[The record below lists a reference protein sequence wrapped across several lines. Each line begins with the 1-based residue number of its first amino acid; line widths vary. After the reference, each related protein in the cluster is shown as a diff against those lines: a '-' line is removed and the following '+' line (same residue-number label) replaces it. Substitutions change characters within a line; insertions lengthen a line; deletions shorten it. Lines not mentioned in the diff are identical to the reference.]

1 MKVAVLGKV
10 DQKGLSFLRENEFN
24 VIEIENFE
32 IQNLKEQLKDVDGIL
47 LRTTRLD
54 KEILQHCDNLKI
66 ISRHGVGYDNVD
78 LDFLNENKI
87 ALGITS
93 TSNAVSVAEHVLSF
107 FIYLTKNL
115 SLSDSLVKE
124 GNFEKRSNLPNF
136 FELYKKKV
144 LIIGFGRIGKEVA
157 KRCLGFDM
165 EVYVYDPFLDNE
177 IIIRNQCIP
186 IEKNQ
191 GLAIADFITIHLPLN
206 GDTKNFISQTEL
218 NVMKKNSILV
228 NTSRGGIVN
237 ENDLC
242 IALESKKIQGA
253 GMDVF
258 ASEPPESNHPFFK
271 LDNILLTPHNA
282 ALTLECRERM
292 SLEASQNIFFFLN
305 NMTEL
310 NVENLVNKKFLKKLK
325 IS

>member
-1 MKVAVLGKV
+1 MKVAVLGIV
-10 DQKGLSFLRENEFN
+10 HPKGLEFLKENEFK

-32 IQNLKEQLKDVDGIL
+32 KQNLKEQLKDVDGIL

-78 LDFLNENKI
+78 LDFLNKNKI

-124 GNFEKRSNLPNF
+124 GNFEKRSQLPNF

-144 LIIGFGRIGKEVA
+144 LIMGFGRIGKEVA

-206 GDTKNFISQTEL
+206 EVTKNFISKTQLDT
-218 NVMKKNSILV
+218 MKKNSILV

-237 ENDLC
+237 EDDLC
-242 IALESKKIQGA
+242 KALESKKIHGA
-253 GMDVF
+253 GMDVYI
-258 ASEPPESNHPFFK
+258 SEPPESNHPFFK

-292 SLEASQNIFFFLN
+292 SLEASQNIVFFLK
-305 NMTEL
+305 NMSEF
-310 NVENLVNKKFLKKLK
+310 NVENLVNKKYL
-325 IS
+325 

>member
-10 DQKGLSFLRENEFN
+10 DQKGLSFLIENEFK
-24 VIEIENFE
+24 VIEIESFE

-47 LRTTRLD
+47 LRTTKLD
-54 KEILQHCDNLKI
+54 KEILEHCDNLKI

-87 ALGITS
+87 ALCITS

-107 FIYLTKNL
+107 FIYLTKKL

-124 GNFEKRSNLPNF
+124 GNFEKRSELPNF

-206 GDTKNFISQTEL
+206 RDTKNFISQTEL
-218 NVMKKNSILV
+218 NLMRKNSILV

-242 IALESKKIQGA
+242 IALDSKKIQGA
-253 GMDVF
+253 GVDVF
-258 ASEPPESNHPFFK
+258 VSEPPESNHPFFK

-292 SLEASQNIFFFLN
+292 SLEASQNIVFFLN
-305 NMTEL
+305 NMSEL
-310 NVENLVNKKFLKKLK
+310 NVENLVNKKYL
-325 IS
+325 

>member
-10 DQKGLSFLRENEFN
+10 DQKGLSFLRENEFK

-87 ALGITS
+87 ALCITS

-115 SLSDSLVKE
+115 YLSDSLVKE
-124 GNFEKRSNLPNF
+124 GNFEKRSELPNF

-206 GDTKNFISQTEL
+206 RDTKNFISQTEL
-218 NVMKKNSILV
+218 NLMRKNSILV

-242 IALESKKIQGA
+242 IALDSKKIQGA

-258 ASEPPESNHPFFK
+258 VSEPPESNHPFFK

-292 SLEASQNIFFFLN
+292 SLEASQNIVFFLK
-305 NMTEL
+305 NMSKL
-310 NVENLVNKKFLKKLK
+310 NVDNLVNKKYL
-325 IS
+325 

>member
-10 DQKGLSFLRENEFN
+10 DPKGLSFLKENEFK

-47 LRTTRLD
+47 LRTTKLD

-87 ALGITS
+87 ALCITS

-124 GNFEKRSNLPNF
+124 GNFEKRSQLPNF

-218 NVMKKNSILV
+218 NLMKKKSILV

-258 ASEPPESNHPFFK
+258 VSEPPDSNHPFFK

-292 SLEASQNIFFFLN
+292 SLEASQNIVFFLKH
-305 NMTEL
+305 MSKL
-310 NVENLVNKKFLKKLK
+310 NVENLVNKKYL
-325 IS
+325 

>member
-1 MKVAVLGKV
+1 MRVAVLGIV
-10 DQKGLSFLRENEFN
+10 DPIGLSFLKENEFK

-87 ALGITS
+87 ALCITS

-124 GNFEKRSNLPNF
+124 GNFEKRSQLPNF

-206 GDTKNFISQTEL
+206 RDTKNFISQTEL
-218 NVMKKNSILV
+218 NQMRKNSILV

-242 IALESKKIQGA
+242 IALDSKKIQGA

-258 ASEPPESNHPFFK
+258 VSEPPESNHPFFK

-292 SLEASQNIFFFLN
+292 SLEASQNIVFFLN
-305 NMTEL
+305 NMSEL
-310 NVENLVNKKFLKKLK
+310 NVENLVNKKYL
-325 IS
+325 

>member
-10 DQKGLSFLRENEFN
+10 DQKGLSFLKENEFK
-24 VIEIENFE
+24 VIEIESFE

-47 LRTTRLD
+47 LRTTKLD

-87 ALGITS
+87 ALCITS

-124 GNFEKRSNLPNF
+124 GNFEKRSELPNF

-218 NVMKKNSILV
+218 NLMRKNSILV

-258 ASEPPESNHPFFK
+258 VSEPPESNHPFFK

-292 SLEASQNIFFFLN
+292 SLEASQNIVFFLN
-305 NMTEL
+305 NMSEL
-310 NVENLVNKKFLKKLK
+310 NVENLVNKKYL
-325 IS
+325 

>member
-10 DQKGLSFLRENEFN
+10 DQKGLSFLKENEFK

-87 ALGITS
+87 ALCITS

-107 FIYLTKNL
+107 FIYLTKKL

-124 GNFEKRSNLPNF
+124 GNFEKRSELPNF

-218 NVMKKNSILV
+218 NQMRKNSILV

-258 ASEPPESNHPFFK
+258 VSEPPESNHPFFK

-292 SLEASQNIFFFLN
+292 SLEASQNIVFFLK
-305 NMTEL
+305 NMSEL
-310 NVENLVNKKFLKKLK
+310 NVENLVNKKYL
-325 IS
+325 

>member
-10 DQKGLSFLRENEFN
+10 DQKGLSFLKGNEFN

-47 LRTTRLD
+47 LRTTKLD
-54 KEILQHCDNLKI
+54 KEILEHCDNLKI

-87 ALGITS
+87 ALCITS

-107 FIYLTKNL
+107 FIYLTKKL

-124 GNFEKRSNLPNF
+124 GNFEKRSELPNF

-206 GDTKNFISQTEL
+206 SDTKNFISQTEL
-218 NVMKKNSILV
+218 NLMRKNSILV

-242 IALESKKIQGA
+242 IALDSKKIQGA

-258 ASEPPESNHPFFK
+258 VSEPPESNHPFFK

-292 SLEASQNIFFFLN
+292 SLEASQNIVFFLN
-305 NMTEL
+305 NMSEL
-310 NVENLVNKKFLKKLK
+310 NVENLVNKKYL
-325 IS
+325 

>member
-1 MKVAVLGKV
+1 MKVAVLGIV
-10 DQKGLSFLRENEFN
+10 DQKGLSFLKENEFK

-87 ALGITS
+87 ALCITS

-107 FIYLTKNL
+107 FIYLTKKL

-124 GNFEKRSNLPNF
+124 GNFEKRSELPNF

-218 NVMKKNSILV
+218 NLMRKNSILV

-242 IALESKKIQGA
+242 IALDSKKIQGA

-258 ASEPPESNHPFFK
+258 VSEPPESNHPFFK

-292 SLEASQNIFFFLN
+292 SLEASQNIVFFLN
-305 NMTEL
+305 NMSEL
-310 NVENLVNKKFLKKLK
+310 NVENLVNKKYL
-325 IS
+325 

>member
-10 DQKGLSFLRENEFN
+10 DQKGLSFLKENEFK
-24 VIEIENFE
+24 VIEIESFE

-47 LRTTRLD
+47 LRTTKLD
-54 KEILQHCDNLKI
+54 KEILEHCDNLKI

-87 ALGITS
+87 ALCITS

-107 FIYLTKNL
+107 FIYLTKKL

-124 GNFEKRSNLPNF
+124 GNFEKRSQLPNF

-206 GDTKNFISQTEL
+206 RDTKNFISQTEL
-218 NVMKKNSILV
+218 NLMRKNSILV

-242 IALESKKIQGA
+242 IALDSKKIQGA

-258 ASEPPESNHPFFK
+258 VSEPPESNHPFFK

-292 SLEASQNIFFFLN
+292 SLEASQNIVFFLN
-305 NMTEL
+305 NMSEL
-310 NVENLVNKKFLKKLK
+310 NVENLVNKKYL
-325 IS
+325 

>member
-10 DQKGLSFLRENEFN
+10 DPKGLSFLKENEFK
-24 VIEIENFE
+24 VIEIESFE

-47 LRTTRLD
+47 LRTTKLD

-87 ALGITS
+87 ALSITS

-107 FIYLTKNL
+107 FIYLTKKL

-124 GNFEKRSNLPNF
+124 GNFEKRSQLPNF

-218 NVMKKNSILV
+218 NLMRKNSILV

-258 ASEPPESNHPFFK
+258 VSEPPESNHPFFK

-292 SLEASQNIFFFLN
+292 SLEASQNIVFFLN
-305 NMTEL
+305 NMSEL
-310 NVENLVNKKFLKKLK
+310 NVENLVNKKYL
-325 IS
+325 

>member
-10 DQKGLSFLRENEFN
+10 DQKGLSFLKENEFK

-47 LRTTRLD
+47 LRTTKLD
-54 KEILQHCDNLKI
+54 KEILEHCDNLKI

-87 ALGITS
+87 ALCITS

-107 FIYLTKNL
+107 FIYLTKKL

-124 GNFEKRSNLPNF
+124 GNFEKRSELPNF

-177 IIIRNQCIP
+177 IIIKNQCIP

-206 GDTKNFISQTEL
+206 RDTKNFISQTEL
-218 NVMKKNSILV
+218 NLMRKNSILV

-242 IALESKKIQGA
+242 IALDSKKIQGA

-258 ASEPPESNHPFFK
+258 VSEPPESNHPFFK

-292 SLEASQNIFFFLN
+292 SLEASQNIVFFLN
-305 NMTEL
+305 NMSEL
-310 NVENLVNKKFLKKLK
+310 NVENLVNKKYL
-325 IS
+325 

>member
-10 DQKGLSFLRENEFN
+10 DQKGLSFLKENEFK

-47 LRTTRLD
+47 LRTTKLD

-87 ALGITS
+87 ALCITS

-124 GNFEKRSNLPNF
+124 GNFEKRSQLPNF

-218 NVMKKNSILV
+218 NVMKKKSILV

-258 ASEPPESNHPFFK
+258 VSEPPESNHPFFK

-292 SLEASQNIFFFLN
+292 SLEASQNIVFFLN
-305 NMTEL
+305 NMSEL
-310 NVENLVNKKFLKKLK
+310 NVENLVNKKYL
-325 IS
+325 

>member
-10 DQKGLSFLRENEFN
+10 DQKGLSFLKENEFK

-47 LRTTRLD
+47 LRTTKLD
-54 KEILQHCDNLKI
+54 KEILEHCDNLKI

-87 ALGITS
+87 ALCITS

-107 FIYLTKNL
+107 FIYLTKKL

-124 GNFEKRSNLPNF
+124 GNFEKRSELPNF

-165 EVYVYDPFLDNE
+165 EVYVYDPFSDNE

-218 NVMKKNSILV
+218 NLMRKNSILV

-258 ASEPPESNHPFFK
+258 VSEPPESNHPFFK

-292 SLEASQNIFFFLN
+292 SLEASQNIVFFLN
-305 NMTEL
+305 NMSEL
-310 NVENLVNKKFLKKLK
+310 NVENLVNKKYL
-325 IS
+325 

>member
-10 DQKGLSFLRENEFN
+10 DQKGLSFLKENEFK

-87 ALGITS
+87 ALCITS

-107 FIYLTKNL
+107 FIYLTKKL

-124 GNFEKRSNLPNF
+124 GNFEKRSELPNF

-206 GDTKNFISQTEL
+206 RDTKNFISQTEL
-218 NVMKKNSILV
+218 NLMRKNSILV

-242 IALESKKIQGA
+242 IALDSKKIQGA

-258 ASEPPESNHPFFK
+258 VSEPPESNHPFFK

-292 SLEASQNIFFFLN
+292 SLEASQNIVFFLN
-305 NMTEL
+305 NMSEL
-310 NVENLVNKKFLKKLK
+310 NVENLVNKKYL
-325 IS
+325 

>member
-10 DQKGLSFLRENEFN
+10 DQKGLSFLKENEFK
-24 VIEIENFE
+24 VIEIESFE
-32 IQNLKEQLKDVDGIL
+32 IQNLKKQLKDVDGIL
-47 LRTTRLD
+47 LRTTKLD
-54 KEILQHCDNLKI
+54 KEILEHCDNLKI

-78 LDFLNENKI
+78 LDFLNDNKI
-87 ALGITS
+87 ALCITS

-107 FIYLTKNL
+107 FIYLTKKL

-124 GNFEKRSNLPNF
+124 GNFEKRSELPNF

-186 IEKNQ
+186 IEKNK

-218 NVMKKNSILV
+218 NLMRKNSILV

-258 ASEPPESNHPFFK
+258 VSEPPETNHPFFK

-292 SLEASQNIFFFLN
+292 SLEASQNIVFFLK
-305 NMTEL
+305 NMSEL
-310 NVENLVNKKFLKKLK
+310 NVENLVNKKYL
-325 IS
+325 

>member
-10 DQKGLSFLRENEFN
+10 DPKGLSFLKENEFK

-47 LRTTRLD
+47 LRTTKLD
-54 KEILQHCDNLKI
+54 KEILEHCDNLKI

-87 ALGITS
+87 ALCITS
-93 TSNAVSVAEHVLSF
+93 TSNAVSVDEHVLSF

-124 GNFEKRSNLPNF
+124 GNFEKRSQLPNF

-177 IIIRNQCIP
+177 IIIRNKCIP
-186 IEKNQ
+186 VEKNQ

-218 NVMKKNSILV
+218 NLMKKNSILV

-258 ASEPPESNHPFFK
+258 VSEPPESNHPFFK

-292 SLEASQNIFFFLN
+292 SLEASQNIVFFLK
-305 NMTEL
+305 NMSEL
-310 NVENLVNKKFLKKLK
+310 NVENLVNKKYL
-325 IS
+325 

>member
-10 DQKGLSFLRENEFN
+10 DPKGLSFLIENEFK
-24 VIEIENFE
+24 VIEIESFE

-47 LRTTRLD
+47 LRTTKLD
-54 KEILQHCDNLKI
+54 KEILEHCDNLKI

-87 ALGITS
+87 ALCITS

-107 FIYLTKNL
+107 FIYLTKKL

-124 GNFEKRSNLPNF
+124 GNFEKRSQLPNF

-191 GLAIADFITIHLPLN
+191 GLTIADFITIHLPLN

-218 NVMKKNSILV
+218 NQMRKNSILV

-242 IALESKKIQGA
+242 IALASKKIQGA

-258 ASEPPESNHPFFK
+258 VSEPPESNHPFFK

-292 SLEASQNIFFFLN
+292 SLEASQNIVFFLN
-305 NMTEL
+305 NMSEL
-310 NVENLVNKKFLKKLK
+310 NVENLVNKKYL
-325 IS
+325 

>member
-10 DQKGLSFLRENEFN
+10 DQKGLSFLKENEFK

-47 LRTTRLD
+47 LRTTKLD
-54 KEILQHCDNLKI
+54 KEILEHCDNLKI

-87 ALGITS
+87 ALCITS

-107 FIYLTKNL
+107 FIYLTKKL

-124 GNFEKRSNLPNF
+124 GNFEKRSELPNF

-218 NVMKKNSILV
+218 NQMRKNSILV

-258 ASEPPESNHPFFK
+258 VSEPPESNHPFFK

-292 SLEASQNIFFFLN
+292 SLEASQNIVFFLN
-305 NMTEL
+305 NMSEL
-310 NVENLVNKKFLKKLK
+310 NVENLVNKKYL
-325 IS
+325 

>member
-10 DQKGLSFLRENEFN
+10 DPKGLSFLIENEFK
-24 VIEIENFE
+24 VIEIESFE

-47 LRTTRLD
+47 LRTTKLD
-54 KEILQHCDNLKI
+54 KEILEHCDNLKI

-87 ALGITS
+87 ALCITS

-107 FIYLTKNL
+107 FIYLTKKL

-124 GNFEKRSNLPNF
+124 GNFEKRSKLPNF

-206 GDTKNFISQTEL
+206 RDTKNFISQTEL
-218 NVMKKNSILV
+218 NQMRKNSILV

-242 IALESKKIQGA
+242 IALDSKKIQGA

-258 ASEPPESNHPFFK
+258 VSEPPESNHPFFK

-292 SLEASQNIFFFLN
+292 SLEASQNIVFFLN
-305 NMTEL
+305 NMSEL
-310 NVENLVNKKFLKKLK
+310 NVENLVNKKYL
-325 IS
+325 

>member
-10 DQKGLSFLRENEFN
+10 DQKGLSFLKENEFK

-87 ALGITS
+87 ALCITS

-107 FIYLTKNL
+107 FIYLTKKL

-124 GNFEKRSNLPNF
+124 GNFEKRSELPNF

-218 NVMKKNSILV
+218 NLMRKNSILV

-258 ASEPPESNHPFFK
+258 VSEPPESNHPFFK

-292 SLEASQNIFFFLN
+292 SLEASQNIVFFLK
-305 NMTEL
+305 NMSEL
-310 NVENLVNKKFLKKLK
+310 NVENLVNKKYL
-325 IS
+325 

>member
-1 MKVAVLGKV
+1 MKIAILGTV
-10 DQKGLSFLRENEFN
+10 HPKGLEFLKNNEFE
-24 VIEIENFE
+24 VFEVGNFE
-32 IQNLKEQLKDVDGIL
+32 IQSLKESLKNVDGIL
-47 LRTTRLD
+47 LRTSKLD
-54 KEILQHCDNLKI
+54 QDILQHCDNLKI

-78 LDFLNENKI
+78 LDFLNKNKV

-93 TSNAVSVAEHVLSF
+93 TSNAASVSEHVMSF

-124 GNFEKRSNLPNF
+124 GNFDKRSQLPDI

-165 EVYVYDPFLDNE
+165 EVYVYDPFLDSDSIKKNK
-177 IIIRNQCIP
+177 CIP
-186 IEKNQ
+186 IEKNE
-191 GLAIADFITIHLPLN
+191 GLALADFITIHLPLN
-206 GDTKNFISQTEL
+206 ENTTNFISEVDL
-218 NVMKKNSILV
+218 KLMKKNTVLV

-237 ENDLC
+237 EDDLC
-242 IALESKKIQGA
+242 QALKAKKIRGA
-253 GMDVF
+253 GMDVYT
-258 ASEPPESNHPFFK
+258 SEPPEPDHPFFK

-292 SLEASQNIFFFLN
+292 SLEASQNIVYFLK
-305 NMTEL
+305 NMNEL
-310 NVENLVNKKFLKKLK
+310 NKENLVNKKYL
-325 IS
+325 

>member
-1 MKVAVLGKV
+1 LK
-10 DQKGLSFLRENEFN
+10 ENEFK
-24 VIEIENFE
+24 VIEIESFE

-47 LRTTRLD
+47 LRTTKLD
-54 KEILQHCDNLKI
+54 KEILEHCDNLKI

-78 LDFLNENKI
+78 LDFLNDNKI
-87 ALGITS
+87 ALCITS

-107 FIYLTKNL
+107 FIYLTKKL

-124 GNFEKRSNLPNF
+124 GNFEKRSELPNF

-206 GDTKNFISQTEL
+206 RDTKNFISQTEL
-218 NVMKKNSILV
+218 NLMRKNSILV

-237 ENDLC
+237 ENDLY
-242 IALESKKIQGA
+242 IALDSKKIQGA

-258 ASEPPESNHPFFK
+258 VSEPPESNHPFFK

-292 SLEASQNIFFFLN
+292 SLEASQNIVFFLH
-305 NMTEL
+305 NMSEL
-310 NVENLVNKKFLKKLK
+310 NVENLVNKKYL
-325 IS
+325 

>member
-10 DQKGLSFLRENEFN
+10 DQKGLSFLKENEFK

-47 LRTTRLD
+47 LRTTKLD
-54 KEILQHCDNLKI
+54 KEILEHCDNLKI

-87 ALGITS
+87 ALCITS

-124 GNFEKRSNLPNF
+124 GNFEKRSQLPNF

-258 ASEPPESNHPFFK
+258 VSEPPESNHPFFK

-292 SLEASQNIFFFLN
+292 SLEASQNIVFFLN
-305 NMTEL
+305 NMSEL
-310 NVENLVNKKFLKKLK
+310 NVENLVNKKYL
-325 IS
+325 

>member
-10 DQKGLSFLRENEFN
+10 DQKGLSFLKENEFK

-47 LRTTRLD
+47 LRTTKLD

-124 GNFEKRSNLPNF
+124 GNFEKRSKLPNF

-218 NVMKKNSILV
+218 NVMKKNTILV

-258 ASEPPESNHPFFK
+258 VSEPPESNHPFFK

-292 SLEASQNIFFFLN
+292 SLEASQNIVFFLK
-305 NMTEL
+305 NMSEL
-310 NVENLVNKKFLKKLK
+310 NVENLVNKKYL
-325 IS
+325 

>member
-10 DQKGLSFLRENEFN
+10 DQKGLSFLKENEFK

-47 LRTTRLD
+47 LRTTKLD
-54 KEILQHCDNLKI
+54 KEILEHCDNLKI

-87 ALGITS
+87 ALCITS

-107 FIYLTKNL
+107 FIYLTKKL

-124 GNFEKRSNLPNF
+124 GNFEKRSQLPNF

-206 GDTKNFISQTEL
+206 RDTKNFISQTEL
-218 NVMKKNSILV
+218 NLMRKNSILV

-242 IALESKKIQGA
+242 IALDSKKIQGA

-258 ASEPPESNHPFFK
+258 VSEPPESNHPFFK

-292 SLEASQNIFFFLN
+292 SLEASQNIVFFLN
-305 NMTEL
+305 NMSEL
-310 NVENLVNKKFLKKLK
+310 NVENLVNKKYL
-325 IS
+325 

>member
-10 DQKGLSFLRENEFN
+10 DQKGLSFLRENEFK

-32 IQNLKEQLKDVDGIL
+32 IQNLKEQLKYVDGIL

-87 ALGITS
+87 ALCITS

-107 FIYLTKNL
+107 FIYLTKKL

-124 GNFEKRSNLPNF
+124 GNFEKRSKLPNF

-206 GDTKNFISQTEL
+206 RDTKNFISQTEL
-218 NVMKKNSILV
+218 NLMRKNSILV

-242 IALESKKIQGA
+242 IALDSKKIQGA

-258 ASEPPESNHPFFK
+258 VSEPPESNHPFFK

-292 SLEASQNIFFFLN
+292 SLEASQNIVFFLN
-305 NMTEL
+305 NMSEL
-310 NVENLVNKKFLKKLK
+310 NVENLVNKKYL
-325 IS
+325 

>member
-10 DQKGLSFLRENEFN
+10 DQKGLSFLKENEFK
-24 VIEIENFE
+24 VIEIESFE

-87 ALGITS
+87 ALCITS

-107 FIYLTKNL
+107 FIYLTKKL

-124 GNFEKRSNLPNF
+124 GNFEKRSQLPNF

-218 NVMKKNSILV
+218 NVMKKKSILV

-258 ASEPPESNHPFFK
+258 VSEPPESNHPFFK

-292 SLEASQNIFFFLN
+292 SLEASQNIVFFLN
-305 NMTEL
+305 NMSEL
-310 NVENLVNKKFLKKLK
+310 NVENLVNKKYL
-325 IS
+325 

>member
-10 DQKGLSFLRENEFN
+10 DQKGLSFLKENEFK

-47 LRTTRLD
+47 LRTTKLD
-54 KEILQHCDNLKI
+54 KEILEHCDNLKI

-87 ALGITS
+87 ALCITS

-124 GNFEKRSNLPNF
+124 GNFEKRSKLPNF

-258 ASEPPESNHPFFK
+258 VSEPPESNHPFFK

-292 SLEASQNIFFFLN
+292 SLEASQNIVFFLK
-305 NMTEL
+305 NMSEL
-310 NVENLVNKKFLKKLK
+310 NVENLVNKKYL
-325 IS
+325 

>member
-10 DQKGLSFLRENEFN
+10 DQKGLSFLKENGFK
-24 VIEIENFE
+24 VIEIESFE
-32 IQNLKEQLKDVDGIL
+32 IQNLKEQLKDIDGIL
-47 LRTTRLD
+47 LRTTKLD
-54 KEILQHCDNLKI
+54 KEILEHCDNLKI

-78 LDFLNENKI
+78 LDFLNDNKI
-87 ALGITS
+87 ALCITS

-107 FIYLTKNL
+107 FIYLTKKL

-124 GNFEKRSNLPNF
+124 GNFEKRSELPNF

-165 EVYVYDPFLDNE
+165 EVYVHDPFLDNE

-206 GDTKNFISQTEL
+206 RDTKNFISQTEL
-218 NVMKKNSILV
+218 NLMRKNSILV

-242 IALESKKIQGA
+242 VALESKKIQGA

-258 ASEPPESNHPFFK
+258 VSEPPESNHPFFK

-292 SLEASQNIFFFLN
+292 SLEASQNIVFFLK
-305 NMTEL
+305 NMSEL
-310 NVENLVNKKFLKKLK
+310 NVENLVNKEYL
-325 IS
+325 

>member
-10 DQKGLSFLRENEFN
+10 DQKGLSFLKENEFK

-87 ALGITS
+87 ALCITS

-115 SLSDSLVKE
+115 TLSDSLVKE
-124 GNFEKRSNLPNF
+124 GNFEKRSQLPNF

-157 KRCLGFDM
+157 ERCLGFDM

-177 IIIRNQCIP
+177 IIIKNQCIP

-206 GDTKNFISQTEL
+206 RDTKNFISQTEL
-218 NVMKKNSILV
+218 NQMRKNSILV

-242 IALESKKIQGA
+242 IALDSKKIQGA

-258 ASEPPESNHPFFK
+258 VSEPPESNHPFFK

-292 SLEASQNIFFFLN
+292 SLEASQNIVFFLN
-305 NMTEL
+305 NMSEL
-310 NVENLVNKKFLKKLK
+310 NVENLVNKKYL
-325 IS
+325 

>member
-10 DQKGLSFLRENEFN
+10 DPKGLSFLKENEFK
-24 VIEIENFE
+24 VIEVENFE

-87 ALGITS
+87 ALCITS

-107 FIYLTKNL
+107 FIYLTKKL

-124 GNFEKRSNLPNF
+124 GNFEKRSELPNF

-218 NVMKKNSILV
+218 NQMKKNSILV

-242 IALESKKIQGA
+242 IALDSKKIQGA

-258 ASEPPESNHPFFK
+258 VSEPPESNHPFFK

-292 SLEASQNIFFFLN
+292 SLEASQNIVFFLN
-305 NMTEL
+305 NMSEL
-310 NVENLVNKKFLKKLK
+310 NVENLVNKKYL
-325 IS
+325 

>member
-10 DQKGLSFLRENEFN
+10 DQKGLSFLKENEFK

-32 IQNLKEQLKDVDGIL
+32 IQNLREQLEDVDGIL

-78 LDFLNENKI
+78 LDFLNEKKI
-87 ALGITS
+87 ALCITS

-124 GNFEKRSNLPNF
+124 GNFEKRSDLPNF

-144 LIIGFGRIGKEVA
+144 LIFGFGRIGKEVA

-165 EVYVYDPFLDNE
+165 EVYVYDPFLNNE
-177 IIIRNQCIP
+177 VIIRNQCIP

-258 ASEPPESNHPFFK
+258 VSEPPESNHPFFK

-292 SLEASQNIFFFLN
+292 SLEASQNIVFFLK
-305 NMTEL
+305 NMNEL
-310 NVENLVNKKFLKKLK
+310 NVENLVNKKYL
-325 IS
+325 

>member
-10 DQKGLSFLRENEFN
+10 DQKGLSFLKENEFKF
-24 VIEIENFE
+24 IEIENFE
-32 IQNLKEQLKDVDGIL
+32 TQNLKEQLKDVDGIL

-87 ALGITS
+87 ALCITS

-115 SLSDSLVKE
+115 TLSDSLVKE
-124 GNFEKRSNLPNF
+124 GNFEKRSQLPNF

-186 IEKNQ
+186 VEKNQ

-258 ASEPPESNHPFFK
+258 VSEPPESNHPFFK

-292 SLEASQNIFFFLN
+292 SLEASQNIVFFLK
-305 NMTEL
+305 NMSEL
-310 NVENLVNKKFLKKLK
+310 NVENLVNKKYL
-325 IS
+325 